1 MNTTDLVMASM
12 EANAVKTA
20 PGRPVVA
27 GSARQIKLAA
37 MQARAEANGGAV
49 RLGRPAV
56 EGSKR
61 QQQIE
66 EKAAKIAS
74 GYIPKRGRPSF
85 ESLGLEKKAP
95 TKTQSKSITQLALER
110 AQAMVNVT
118 VEPQADETPVEAVV
132 EPKKSKKKAALE
144 L

>member
-27 GSARQIKLAA
+27 NSARQIKLAA
-37 MQARAEANGGAV
+37 MQARREANGGAV

-74 GYIPKRGRPSF
+74 GYISKRGRPSF
-85 ESLGLEKKAP
+85 ESLGLEKKAQV
-95 TKTQSKSITQLALER
+95 KTPSKSITQLALER
-110 AQAMVNVT
+110 AQTIVNVT
-118 VEPQADETPVEAVV
+118 VEPQADETPI
-132 EPKKSKKKAALE
+132 EPKKSKKKATLE